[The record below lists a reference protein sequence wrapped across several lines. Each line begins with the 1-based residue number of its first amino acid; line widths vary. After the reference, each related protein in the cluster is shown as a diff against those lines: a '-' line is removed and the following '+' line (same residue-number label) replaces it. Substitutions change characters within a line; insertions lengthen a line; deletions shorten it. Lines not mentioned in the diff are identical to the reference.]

1 MGFCFFFHIPSVN
14 INFEKQEEE
23 KMSWIGGSFVI
34 KDASKKEL
42 ERAKAI
48 VTSHVRHNADLEE
61 FPNMGCSLPFKVK
74 NDKVFDSFNAAE
86 EYSDNIFAQWNRKYH
101 LVVPFKDTSEAKE
114 TKKIQDLKRRIKETE
129 EKSAAYFEAHKVS
142 NLKAAYIG
150 CQKCG
155 SKINKDYLKSSNR
168 CLVCGQDLRSE
179 TTKKMLA
186 SYEKKMKDLR
196 KQMEEEKSKQKVPV
210 RYAVFFCD
218 YVG

>member
-1 MGFCFFFHIPSVN
+1 
-14 INFEKQEEE
+14 
-23 KMSWIGGSFVI
+23 MSWIGGSFVI

-61 FPNMGCSLPFKVK
+61 FPHMGCSLPFKVK
-74 NDKVFDSFNAAE
+74 NDKVFDSFTEAE
-86 EYSDNIFAQWNRKYH
+86 EYSNKIFAQWNRKYH

-114 TKKIQDLKRRIKETE
+114 TKKIQDLQRRIKETE
-129 EKSAAYFEAHKVS
+129 EKKAAYYEAHKVS

-155 SKINKDYLKSSNR
+155 SKINKEYMKNYNR
-168 CLVCGQDLRSE
+168 CPVCGQDLRSE
-179 TTKKMLA
+179 TTKKTLA
-186 SYEKKMKDLR
+186 SYDEKLKTLR
-196 KQMEEEKSKQKVPV
+196 RQELEERGKQKVPV
-210 RYAVFFCD
+210 HYAVFFCD